1 MNRHA
6 DLENNITRV
15 GIFVDVQDM
24 YHAAR
29 SACNA
34 KVDYT
39 RLLEMLSEGHDVI
52 VATAYLLFTKDVDFS
67 RFKTSLVKSGFDT
80 KEKFNETYIK
90 DGNVDKTKTYRC
102 AQNWE
107 VGMTVDMIKWAPK
120 VDSIILVSGNVKFL
134 DAILY
139 LKSQTRVVVAAF
151 DKFTSI
157 KQLKEN
163 CDEFIN
169 LCPKDGNDLGVL
181 MSDRSG
187 VTVDEMVEDEVK
199 EFEDA
204 TTNKVSGEQ

>member
-29 SACNA
+29 SACGA
-34 KVDYT
+34 KIDYT
-39 RLLEMLSEGHDVI
+39 RLLEMLSEGHDVV
-52 VATAYLLFTKDVDFS
+52 VATAYLLFTKDIDFS

-80 KEKFNETYIK
+80 KEKFNETYVK
-90 DGNVDKTKTYRC
+90 DGNIDKTKTYRC

-134 DAILY
+134 DAVLY
-139 LKSQTRVVVAAF
+139 LKSQTRVVIAAF
-151 DKFTSI
+151 DKFASI
-157 KQLKEN
+157 KPLKEN
-163 CDEFIN
+163 CDEFID

-181 MSDRSG
+181 MNDRKDDPDPEGKPDESD
-187 VTVDEMVEDEVK
+187 VEKIE
-199 EFEDA
+199 A
-204 TTNKVSGEQ
+204 